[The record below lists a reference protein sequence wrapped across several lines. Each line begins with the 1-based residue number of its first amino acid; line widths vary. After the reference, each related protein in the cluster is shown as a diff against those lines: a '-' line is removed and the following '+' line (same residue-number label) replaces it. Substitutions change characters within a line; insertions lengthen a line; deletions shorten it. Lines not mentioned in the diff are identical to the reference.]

1 MIVAGSKSLYFVSK
15 ITIKGNTCGTH
26 VIVDVPNVTKADLGD
41 ACLYIKKVD
50 VTGHT
55 DIGSFIHREY

>member
-1 MIVAGSKSLYFVSK
+1 MSK
-15 ITIKGNTCGTH
+15 ITIKSNTCRTH

-41 ACLYIKKVD
+41 ACLNIKKVD
-50 VTGHT
+50 VTSNT